1 MGTNLLGDPA
11 VQGLV
16 VAVRD
21 TTERKVLE
29 EQLKRQAFFDALT
42 GLPNRGL
49 FCDRLEQA
57 LVRSGRRKDAVGL
70 LCLGLDN
77 FKRIN
82 DNFGHEIG
90 DKLLIEA
97 AGRLRGCVRAQ
108 DTVARLGSDEFVVVL
123 ERLTGER
130 DALPVAKAIGE
141 QFKRP
146 FQLDGHDVAVTV
158 SVGIAFS
165 DTSQENVLCLLRNA
179 DLAMH
184 RAKRDGKARHVV
196 FEAGMYT
203 NTTARLDLEKDLR
216 NAIEHNQLCI
226 HYQPVVMM
234 ASGQIREVEALVRWQ
249 HPTLGLV
256 SPAGFIPMAEET
268 GLIIP
273 IGKWVMEQACLQLAE
288 WHRQFPLEPPLTL
301 SVNVSPRQFQ
311 KAVLVSDIVQA
322 LLEASLPANCLKLE
336 ITESVIMRDIE
347 ATIRELW
354 ELNKLGVRIA
364 VDDFGTGYSSLAY
377 LKRLP
382 LDALKIDRSF
392 VSSIGEDQEAT
403 AIVCAMVALAK
414 SLNLRV
420 TGEGIETTEQAAL
433 LRNWGCDLGQG
444 YMFGGPLD
452 AKQMSARLE
461 METNR
466 NPRAALPPGTA
477 QVAA

>member
-1 MGTNLLGDPA
+1 LRDGVGGWRVAQIMGTNLLGDPA

-21 TTERKVLE
+21 TTERKLLE

-288 WHRQFPLEPPLTL
+288 
-301 SVNVSPRQFQ
+301 
-311 KAVLVSDIVQA
+311 
-322 LLEASLPANCLKLE
+322 
-336 ITESVIMRDIE
+336 
-347 ATIRELW
+347 
-354 ELNKLGVRIA
+354 
-364 VDDFGTGYSSLAY
+364 
-377 LKRLP
+377 
-382 LDALKIDRSF
+382 
-392 VSSIGEDQEAT
+392 
-403 AIVCAMVALAK
+403 
-414 SLNLRV
+414 
-420 TGEGIETTEQAAL
+420 
-433 LRNWGCDLGQG
+433 
-444 YMFGGPLD
+444 
-452 AKQMSARLE
+452 
-461 METNR
+461 
-466 NPRAALPPGTA
+466 
-477 QVAA
+477 